1 MNILQRLL
9 KRLSPET
16 AERNKKILTSL
27 YSYSTFGAFVQPY
40 QNLKQLIDEGF
51 KRNVDVYS
59 VVNWTAENAANIP
72 ICVEIERGGE
82 WIKAENHP
90 LQKLIDKPN
99 PYQSGLEF
107 AHQVYGFYQTT
118 GNTFIYGNRQ
128 EAGVNQGQPQELF
141 IMPSQHT
148 EIKTG
153 GWMNPIKGYSL
164 NLVGGEC
171 HELPY
176 EDVLHMKALTLE
188 FGNGQEFW
196 GMSPLRAGLL
206 SLERS
211 NANYQA
217 ASTAYKT
224 MGMAGILS
232 VEDDEFTPVLSE
244 EQQQQAERRLDE
256 DYMGVFNQGKT
267 MVTNRNVEYT
277 KLGLSPV
284 DLNLLQDKQATLRDI
299 CNIYKVSSIIFNDN
313 ENSTYNNAEQAIK
326 RAYSD
331 AIKPLVDRYVQELNE
346 WLAPSYG
353 DNVRIVADYSR
364 VTALQK
370 DYKELSEWITRLTDG
385 KIITPNEGREFLG
398 KEPIEDEFMDKV
410 YTNAGTIALE
420 DTSFDPF
427 IETPEAAKAA
437 GEHYLKK

>member
-1 MNILQRLL
+1 MGLINWLA
-9 KRLSPET
+9 KRLSPEL
-16 AERNKKILTSL
+16 AERNKQILRSL
-27 YSYSTFGAFVQPY
+27 YSYSTFGAFTKPY
-40 QNLKQLIDEGF
+40 QNLTQLIDEGF
-51 KRNVDVYS
+51 KRNVDVFS

-72 ICVEIERGGE
+72 ICVKVNGE
-82 WIKAENHP
+82 KAPNHP

-107 AHQVYGFYQTT
+107 RHQSFGYYQVT
-118 GNTFIYGNRQ
+118 GNTFIYGNKQ
-128 EAGVNQGQPQELF
+128 EAGMNKGKPQELF
-141 IMPSQHT
+141 IMPSQYT

-153 GWMNPIKGYSL
+153 GWMNPIQGYSL
-164 NLVGGEC
+164 SLAGGNDYTF
-171 HELPY
+171 PF
-176 EDVLHMKALTLE
+176 EDVMHMKALNLD
-188 FGNGQEFW
+188 FGNGQQFW

-206 SLERS
+206 ALERS
-211 NANYQA
+211 NSNYQA
-217 ASTAYKT
+217 ASTAYQT

-232 VEDDEFTPVLSE
+232 VEKDEFEPIMSD
-244 EQQQQAERRLDE
+244 EQREQAERRLDD
-256 DYMGVFNQGKT
+256 DYMGVFKNGKT
-267 MVTNRNVEYT
+267 MVTNANVNYT

-284 DLNLLQDKQATLRDI
+284 DLNLLEDKKATLRDI

-313 ENSTYNNAEQAIK
+313 DNSTYNNAEQAIK

-353 DNVRIVADYSR
+353 DNVTIEADYSR
-364 VTALQK
+364 VAPLQK
-370 DYKELSEWITRLTDG
+370 DYNELSEWITRLTDG

-398 KEPIEDEFMDKV
+398 KEIIEDEFMNKI
-410 YTNAGTIALE
+410 YTNQGTIALE